1 MFGPVLEDR
10 RDGSGEGARDDDG
23 EWFSNDLKPS
33 RMVDLD
39 GQRRGLFF
47 SPDMLDDNG
56 CSEEYYCS
64 RLFVTLVPSMD
75 GHTSH
80 NQVTSSMRQFFA
92 TGIIFWIGEMSTQRA
107 QMFSNLETY

>member
-75 GHTSH
+75 GHTGH
-80 NQVTSSMRQFFA
+80 IQVTSSMRQSFA
-92 TGIIFWIGEMSTQRA
+92 AHHLLDYKEMSTQRA
-107 QMFSNLETY
+107 QMFSNLESY